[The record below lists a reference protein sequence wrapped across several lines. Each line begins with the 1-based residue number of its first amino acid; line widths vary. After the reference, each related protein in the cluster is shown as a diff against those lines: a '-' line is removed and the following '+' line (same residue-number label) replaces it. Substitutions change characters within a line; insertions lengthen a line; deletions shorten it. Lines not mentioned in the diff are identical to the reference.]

1 MPDFTGSKIQNPRC
15 RQRQRG
21 FKTKKGTNTT
31 ANPSYVLKKMF
42 LPHLLYIV
50 YQIFRWAQIFVGF
63 FRSRERSGAAGGFS
77 GSFAKKISRAKHAQL
92 EDTSLKKVPSF
103 TNKIY
108 HKICQIARIKLH
120 IQYTIFST
128 KYNSKDAKPA
138 GNASSAALLFCR
150 QKRGAAFA
158 APQASEQKLRFTGAV
173 SKCLQHT
180 RIHISGISPEIVFQN
195 SVNLT

>member
-1 MPDFTGSKIQNPRC
+1 
-15 RQRQRG
+15 
-21 FKTKKGTNTT
+21 
-31 ANPSYVLKKMF
+31 MF

-128 KYNSKDAKPA
+128 KYNSKDAKPS
-138 GNASSAALLFCR
+138 GGTLSWGCMHSHHQSIPPKHSC
-150 QKRGAAFA
+150 
-158 APQASEQKLRFTGAV
+158 
-173 SKCLQHT
+173 
-180 RIHISGISPEIVFQN
+180 ISGHSSPRPREPSTPNPLSRI
-195 SVNLT
+195 